1 MLRRRVNRAEH
12 PLKSISSPPLQEEE
26 EWQAL
31 LDSVRQGES
40 VGLEAAEEEG
50 AGEAPSSSAAAGEP
64 EEVATLRALRSSV
77 HCSLAMQVDS
87 VGRLVS
93 DVSDLV
99 SEATTAA
106 RAAQVWI
113 SDEGGLG
120 CVWWERRDVAPW
132 VGFSPCAVHL
142 RALPSSAPVW
152 SFQRCYL
159 HHRRTLSL
167 FTCASPPP
175 KNPFTADDRASG
187 AVPRVCAHGLPRA
200 PHPGAGEGAAAPFRA
215 GHRLANRTRCTL
227 FTNTV
232 PKTRSPTDARA
243 RLAAL
248 HKARSAAEPLLDPT
262 TDPRSLPMPN
272 ERPTLTESQH
282 QIKSL
287 PRAEGHWGSIRS
299 TLESSRPR
307 RSPSR
312 GAAVEEGTNA
322 LSLLG
327 LGRGEGL
334 ERALARVAL
343 RVGEWDR
350 YMREREGGGGAFGD
364 PKQKRRI
371 PSSQAPSHPSHA
383 RPVARILRHQLP
395 GCARTWRPCCRGEKG
410 AEGGDGYRLC
420 SQRKIHIPPTRD
432 AVPGPAASRPA
443 SRAQCN
449 SISRALYKQDST
461 RLREGLTPSWRSSAP
476 SWAS

>member
-350 YMREREGGGGAFGD
+350 YMREREGGGGGI
-364 PKQKRRI
+364 RRSEAEAEDSVI
-371 PSSQAPSHPSHA
+371 ASPFPPQPCTARCQDLAPS
-383 RPVARILRHQLP
+383 ITWLRTNLASMLQ
-395 GCARTWRPCCRGEKG
+395 RGEG
-410 AEGGDGYRLC
+410 RGGRRWL
-420 SQRKIHIPPTRD
+420 PTVLAKKNPHPTD
-432 AVPGPAASRPA
+432 SRRSP
-443 SRAQCN
+443 
-449 SISRALYKQDST
+449 
-461 RLREGLTPSWRSSAP
+461 RSSRESPGESCAMQLYITSSIQARFHQTARRTHP
-476 SWAS
+476 FMEE